1 MNIKQGNKRNDEG
14 SCPKIVPFEREPAY
28 YFKKGNYYLFRN
40 NWRKALLYYKKT
52 IEIDPLNPRNHYN
65 LGCLLSKMGQLEEAN
80 QIFQFILERLDRSYW
95 DCYFLMAINYGLME
109 DLEEAQRCLQKYL
122 QNSPGGEM
130 FMEAQ
135 ELLWA
140 LDDEKIEISDD
151 VDVPFFIKNNEKL
164 IEDVQILG
172 KDEFI
177 RRYDHDDS
185 AWDLLRKLLFQGHDM
200 FKEKIIDI
208 YAQLGDDRAIA
219 AFKEFVR
226 NPWVNDRLK
235 QTVLLKLK
243 NTGFSGECR
252 VYLKDAVREIHINDY
267 PLAVPCWKDEWQ
279 EVLDCTLNHMRRGG
293 DYDESFF
300 EDVQAMWI
308 DYINTKGK
316 DMPSI
321 RKIETWAAGLEY
333 CLARFHLLNV
343 TQAEIADKYGV
354 SSSSVRS
361 KFKSIDEALQ
371 IDGITCRNMLI
382 YLLNEDRE
390 K

>member
-1 MNIKQGNKRNDEG
+1 MNIKRGNKKNDEG
-14 SCPKIVPFEREPAY
+14 SCPKIVPFEREAAY

-52 IEIDPLNPRNHYN
+52 IEIDPLDPRNHYN

-80 QIFQFILERLDRSYW
+80 QIFQFVLEHLDRSYW

-140 LDDEKIEISDD
+140 LDDEEIEISDD
-151 VDVPFFIKNNEKL
+151 VDGLFIIKNNEKL
-164 IEDVQILG
+164 IEDVQVLS

-185 AWDLLRKLLFQGHDM
+185 TWGLLRKLLFQGHDM

-208 YAQLGDDRAIA
+208 YAQLGDDRAVA

-235 QTVLLKLK
+235 QAVLLKLK
-243 NTGFSGECR
+243 NMGFSGECC
-252 VYLKDAVREIHINDY
+252 VFLKGAVREIHINDY
-267 PLAVPCWKDEWQ
+267 PLAVSCWKDEWQ
-279 EVLDCTLNHMRRGG
+279 EVLACTLSHMRRGG

-300 EDVQAMWI
+300 EDVEAIWI
-308 DYINTKGK
+308 DYINRKGK
-316 DMPSI
+316 DMPPI

-361 KFKSIDEALQ
+361 KFKVIDEILQ

-382 YLLNEDRE
+382 SLLNEDRE